1 MKKKL
6 IVVALAFG
14 FCAHTAPALDLTP
27 HEVSSTIAGIPSLRF
42 YFHNDDQRLSF
53 RIDNQMTVSGGTD
66 YAKFRFQDLNTA
78 GMKISKSPLK
88 PTMPFD
94 EKNAE
99 AYREAARGFLPKDAT
114 AIQLEEEKP
123 DAIPINGWTTQQYAF
138 TYTLFGVPSRCVL
151 TFINFSPTQQ
161 LVFEVSAAAT
171 DYGKASARS
180 YRVLNSLGE
189 MRAEDGVGPT

>member
-1 MKKKL
+1 MTKKL
-6 IVVALAFG
+6 ILAAIAFG
-14 FCAHTAPALDLTP
+14 FCAPSSQALDLTP

-42 YFHNDDQRLSF
+42 YFHNDGQRLSF
-53 RIDNQMTVSGGTD
+53 RIDNQMTVSGGKD
-66 YAKFRFQDLNTA
+66 SAKFRFQDLNTA
-78 GMKISKSPLK
+78 GMKISKSPLD

-99 AYREAARGFLPKDAT
+99 AYREAARGFLPKDAK

-123 DAIPINGWTTQQYAF
+123 DAIPINGWTTQQYTF
-138 TYTLFGVPSRCVL
+138 TYILFGVPYRCVL
-151 TFINFSPTQQ
+151 TFINFSATQQ
-161 LVFEVSAAAT
+161 IVFEVSAGAE
-171 DYGKASARS
+171 DYGKAAARS